1 MVQALIQ
8 FWGLNMFKI
17 EHDIQTGEINEIEL
31 TAAEI
36 KAIEKL
42 QKEHAVKLKINEEKA
57 AQRQAI
63 LDRLGLT
70 SEEASLLLS

>member
-1 MVQALIQ
+1 
-8 FWGLNMFKI
+8 MFKI
-17 EHDIQTGEINEIEL
+17 EHDIATGEINEIEL

-42 QKEHAVKLKINEEKA
+42 QKEHAGKLKINEEKA

-70 SEEASLLLS
+70 AGEAQLLFG